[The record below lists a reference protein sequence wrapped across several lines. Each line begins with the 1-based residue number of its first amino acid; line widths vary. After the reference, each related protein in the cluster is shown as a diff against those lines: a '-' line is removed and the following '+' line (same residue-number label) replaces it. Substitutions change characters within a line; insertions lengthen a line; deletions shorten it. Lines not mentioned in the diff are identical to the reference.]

1 MKHVRKPSRPS
12 LEGAMEIVE
21 SGIEKI
27 VAEITRNRGSTDG
40 TPGRPRS
47 PKAKSPPRRAA

>member
-27 VAEITRNRGSTDG
+27 VAEITRNRGNSDG
-40 TPGRPRS
+40 KPGRPRS
-47 PKAKSPPRRAA
+47 PKAKASSRRAA

>member
-1 MKHVRKPSRPS
+1 MKHVRKPSRSS
-12 LEGAMEIVE
+12 LEGAMEIIE

-27 VAEITRNRGSTDG
+27 VAEITRNRGNTDG
-40 TPGRPRS
+40 KPGRPRS